1 VNPSPADQMIP
12 DDFVT
17 LYLLSRFSEAR
28 RARLD
33 YPPRRSACGTLPAL
47 PPSVPGI
54 RNYIIINCNDI
65 RGRLSLLPFWLVSR
79 RASLV
84 PRRPRLVLIEVA
96 YERPCSL
103 LAFFSRERERSL
115 VRAGRRRAG
124 GREKR

>member
-17 LYLLSRFSEAR
+17 SYLLSRFSEEAGERGWTIRPADR
-28 RARLD
+28 RAE
-33 YPPRRSACGTLPAL
+33 
-47 PPSVPGI
+47 PSLLLLHPGEI

-84 PRRPRLVLIEVA
+84 PRASPRSHRGRLRA
-96 YERPCSL
+96 TG
-103 LAFFSRERERSL
+103 LAFFST
-115 VRAGRRRAG
+115 
-124 GREKR
+124 